1 MGTVIID
8 TNVMVVANG
17 VSASPQATQECTTLC
32 QARLADI
39 LTGSDQVLLDDKKRM
54 IQEYKNNLNEKGRR
68 YGDRFWQELVRWI
81 WNPSRYP
88 GKVVRAQITPLA
100 DNGTDFAE
108 FPNEDAALATFH
120 KKDRKFIAV
129 ARAYQQT
136 SGQAA
141 TILLAID
148 RGWLDF
154 VGALAAHG
162 VAIDFLCEADIQ
174 RLRLRETEDFTS
186 DYVVSE
192 E

>member
-8 TNVMVVANG
+8 TNVIVIANG
-17 VSASPQATQECTTLC
+17 VSASPQATQECVTLC
-32 QARLADI
+32 QARLAEI
-39 LTGSDQVLLDDKKRM
+39 LTGSDQVLLDDKKRI

-88 GKVVRAQITPLA
+88 GKVVRARITPEA
-100 DNGTDFAE
+100 DNGTDFTE
-108 FPNEDAALATFH
+108 FPNEDAALADFH

-129 ARAYQQT
+129 ALAYQQI

-141 TILLAID
+141 TLLLAID
-148 RGWLDF
+148 RGWLKF
-154 VGALAAHG
+154 VDALAAHG
-162 VAIDFLCEADIQ
+162 VAIDILCEEDIQ
-174 RLRLRETEDFTS
+174 QPRQ
-186 DYVVSE
+186 E

>member
-1 MGTVIID
+1 MNTVILD
-8 TNVMVVANG
+8 TNVIVIANG
-17 VSASPQATQECTTLC
+17 QAPQASADCVRRCRE
-32 QARLADI
+32 RLDLI
-39 LTGSDQVLLDDKKRM
+39 LRGSEKVVLDDGQR
-54 IQEYKNNLNEKGRR
+54 ILREYRRNLRSERHPRRGRGDLFMQWLRQNQWNEERCA
-68 YGDRFWQELVRWI
+68 LVH
-81 WNPSRYP
+81 
-88 GKVVRAQITPLA
+88 ITPLA

-174 RLRLRETEDFTS
+174 RHRQAGLRS
-186 DYVVSE
+186 
-192 E
+192 